1 MGECD
6 DDPTQEQDDL
16 LEDGHG
22 FRYGGGTPGDVF
34 IRTATDIR
42 KVLPSIFNLKVVSD
56 VTTCDSHA
64 EKVAPKFV
72 RAKRSVCWRA
82 GTAHSVKLVL
92 VFWYQEIVWN
102 FYQNVNVGLKDM

>member
-22 FRYGGGTPGDVF
+22 FGYGGGTPGDVF
-34 IRTATDIR
+34 IRTATGIR

-56 VTTCDSHA
+56 VTTTCESYRTSGAKTCTSHN
-64 EKVAPKFV
+64 F
-72 RAKRSVCWRA
+72 SVSESRQSPFCE
-82 GTAHSVKLVL
+82 VDDCFLVSGNCL
-92 VFWYQEIVWN
+92 EF
-102 FYQNVNVGLKDM
+102 LSKC